1 MNTKRLTLWAGA
13 ALLAMSSLSV
23 QAVPVLGLYDYG
35 FNIDGVVSM
44 PSLGDPVPGEVS
56 LASFDDFT
64 GLGSINVTIT
74 GAGAHTFDAFFD
86 HEIDEALNTF
96 FNESGAATGGAAAG
110 QSWEI
115 DEPGFINGDIFM
127 NFQDSLLDNGI
138 GTSIWGDTIFP
149 DDVSMA
155 MGWDFNLLA
164 GETAIITLLL
174 SDLDNGGGFFLTH
187 SDADSQYEFY
197 LSSTLTIR
205 GGGVPTPEPS
215 ILLLLGVGLAGMV
228 VNRRRKKA

>member
-23 QAVPVLGLYDYG
+23 QAVPVLAEYG
-35 FNIDGVVSM
+35 FNIDGTVTSDAAPTGVDI
-44 PSLGDPVPGEVS
+44 G
-56 LASFDDFT
+56 AFNTAT
-64 GLGSINVTIT
+64 GLGSINITIT
-74 GAGAHTFDAFFD
+74 GAGLHTFDAFFD
-86 HEIDEALNTF
+86 HEIDQTTNTF
-96 FNESGAATGGAAAG
+96 FNESGAASGVLGAG

-115 DEPGFINGDIFM
+115 DEPSFVDGDIFD
-127 NFQDSLLDNGI
+127 NFLVSALDNGI
-138 GTSIWGDTIFP
+138 GTSIFGDTIFP

-197 LSSTLTIR
+197 LSSTLSIT